1 MMIRSGG
8 QASTGSN
15 EVEVY
20 KKQIE
25 NLEAQIAKEKVYIYY

>member
-1 MMIRSGG
+1 MLIRSGETVS
-8 QASTGSN
+8 ASSD

-25 NLEAQIAKEKVYIYY
+25 NLEAQIAKEKVYIYI